1 MLKKAFRQKSEW
13 ELCPE
18 AVSYTHLD
26 VYKRQ
31 DQYYEYYHGYTRLE
45 KNGVKPLVPY
55 GFGLSYTT
63 FEITAPEAKVEG
75 DNLVVTANVK
85 NTGKMDGDEVVQLYV
100 GFENSAVDRPVKQ
113 LRGFQ
118 RISLKAGEEKKVTVS
133 TPLEKLKW
141 YNPVYRE
148 WQLEHV
154 EHSVYVG
161 SSSASE
167 DLVKTSIVL

>member
-1 MLKKAFRQKSEW
+1 M
-13 ELCPE
+13 
-18 AVSYTHLD
+18 
-26 VYKRQ
+26 YKRQ
-31 DQYYEYYHGYTRLE
+31 GYTRLE